1 MNLTFIVLALSIL
14 AVEKP
19 AADNPIFKE
28 LIRDG
33 VRMSDGSA
41 VKLPPPIMPD
51 RLDAAGQWAAMK
63 KVATGRNPV
72 ERIVQKSFYAPVV
85 VRVRTVKPSED
96 EGPAVRT
103 VSFWFVAHGDWDVM
117 TSKEFLESFAGAK
130 DEGPNRVVSKSGALT
145 DEEMTERKL
154 SATNKDDYE
163 ERFVYTTFSL
173 FERVELSATRLAG
186 LTRGEDSWLA
196 AARIDRR
203 FDKDPEYPNQWRAL
217 LRDVR
222 AEIKPGPAHPFL
234 HAGGY
239 AKITRLKKPADAV
252 FVECH
257 LAYEEDYGW
266 FDGVNLVKRKVSL
279 MIREKVRTF
288 RRKLAV
294 ASEQTAK
301 DADSQ

>member
-1 MNLTFIVLALSIL
+1 MNFTFIALALSIL

-19 AADNPIFKE
+19 AVENPIFE
-28 LIRDG
+28 DLIRNG

-41 VKLPPPIMPD
+41 VRLPPPIMPD

-72 ERIVQKSFYAPVV
+72 EKLVQKSFYAPVV
-85 VRVRTVKPSED
+85 VKVRTVKQP
-96 EGPAVRT
+96 EGQRPVVRR
-103 VSFWFVAHGDWDVM
+103 VDLWFVAHGDWDVL
-117 TSKEFLESFAGAK
+117 TSKKFLESLAGAK
-130 DEGPNRVVSKSGALT
+130 DEGPNRIVSKSGTLS

-154 SATNKDDYE
+154 SVTNKDGYE
-163 ERFVYTTFSL
+163 ERFVYSTFSL

-266 FDGVNLVKRKVSL
+266 FDGVNLVRRKMPL
-279 MIREKVRTF
+279 MVREKVRTF

-294 ASEQTAK
+294 ASQQTAK
-301 DADSQ
+301 ETEAK

>member
-1 MNLTFIVLALSIL
+1 MNAAFILLALSIL
-14 AVEKP
+14 AAEST
-19 AADNPIFKE
+19 AAENPIYKE
-28 LIRDG
+28 LIQKG
-33 VRMSDGSA
+33 VRMSDGST
-41 VKLPPPIMPD
+41 VKLPPPIVPD
-51 RLDAAGQWAAMK
+51 GLDAAGQWAAMD
-63 KVATGRNPV
+63 KVATVRSPV
-72 ERIVQKSFYAPVV
+72 ERLVQKSFYAPVV
-85 VRVRTVKPSED
+85 VKVRTVKSSEG

-103 VSFWFVAHGDWDVM
+103 VDLWFVAHGDWDVL
-117 TSKEFLESFAGAK
+117 TSKEFFESMAGAK
-130 DEGPNRVVSKSGALT
+130 DEGPNRVVSKSGTLT

-154 SATNKDDYE
+154 SATNKDGYE

-186 LTRGEDSWLA
+186 LTRGKDSWLA

-222 AEIKPGPAHPFL
+222 AEIELGPAHPFL

-239 AKITRLKKPADAV
+239 AKITRLKKPAGAV

-266 FDGVNLVKRKVSL
+266 FDGVNLVKRKVPL
-279 MIREKVRTF
+279 MVREKVRTF

-301 DADSQ
+301 EADSQ

>member
-19 AADNPIFKE
+19 AADNPIFDE
-28 LIRDG
+28 LIRNG
-33 VRMSDGSA
+33 VEVSDGSA
-41 VKLPPPIMPD
+41 VRLPSPIMPD
-51 RLDAAGQWAAMK
+51 RLDAAEQRAAME
-63 KVATGRNPV
+63 KVATSRYPI
-72 ERIVQKSFYAPVV
+72 ERLVQKSFYAPVV
-85 VRVRTVKPSED
+85 VKVRTVKPSEG
-96 EGPAVRT
+96 EEPAVRT
-103 VSFWFVAHGDWDVM
+103 VDFWFVAHGDWDVL
-117 TSKEFLESFAGAK
+117 TSKKFLESFAGAK
-130 DEGPNRVVSKSGALT
+130 GKGPNRVVSKSGTLT
-145 DEEMTERKL
+145 EEEMTERKL
-154 SATNKDDYE
+154 SATNKDGYK

-186 LTRGEDSWLA
+186 LTRGDDSWLA

-222 AEIKPGPAHPFL
+222 AEIKPGKAHPFL

-239 AKITRLKKPADAV
+239 VKITRLKKPADAV

-257 LAYEEDYGW
+257 LVYEEDYGW

-279 MIREKVRTF
+279 MVREKVRTF

-294 ASEQTAK
+294 ASEKTTK
-301 DADSQ
+301 ETEVK

>member
-19 AADNPIFKE
+19 AADNPIFEE
-28 LIRDG
+28 LICNG

-41 VKLPPPIMPD
+41 VRLPPPIMPD
-51 RLDAAGQWAAMK
+51 RLDAAGQWAAME

-72 ERIVQKSFYAPVV
+72 EKLVQKSFYAPVV
-85 VRVRTVKPSED
+85 VRVRTVKPSEG
-96 EGPAVRT
+96 EGPAIRT
-103 VSFWFVAHGDWDVM
+103 VDFGFVAHGDWDVL
-117 TSKEFLESFAGAK
+117 TSKKFIESFAGAK
-130 DEGPNRVVSKSGALT
+130 DKGPNRVVSKSGTLS

-154 SATNKDDYE
+154 STTNKDGYE

-203 FDKDPEYPNQWRAL
+203 FDKDPEYPNQWRPL

-294 ASEQTAK
+294 ASEEKAK
-301 DADSQ
+301 KEKN